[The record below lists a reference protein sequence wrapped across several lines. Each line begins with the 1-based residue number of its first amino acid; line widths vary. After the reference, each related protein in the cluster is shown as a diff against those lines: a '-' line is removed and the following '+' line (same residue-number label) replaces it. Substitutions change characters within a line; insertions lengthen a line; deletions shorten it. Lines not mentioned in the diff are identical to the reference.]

1 MSRWGRL
8 LGWAGLWI
16 VLGLIPLAIGWSHM
30 PDPMATHWGV
40 GGLPNGQMPLAAV
53 PLLIVGIVA
62 IGLLTTSLFRWEGE
76 PTAEAVAMIGLM
88 GAIGVS
94 LSVSLVVLN
103 WDAVSWEQAEPF
115 TWWHIAVVVV
125 LGIGG
130 VAIGYQVGKR
140 WYPPPVRTREVI
152 DTAVIEVA
160 DGESVT
166 WTGVCRVWW
175 PLALV
180 GGVGIVFLVMPDW
193 WKVLGLLFFALAF
206 LFSAVFVTV
215 NDEGI
220 EVRLGGRI
228 LVRRIGLDKVVRAVS
243 IDLEP
248 ARWGGWGWRVA
259 PGRSAIVLR
268 RGDAIEITFADDRQF
283 AVTVDDA
290 ATGAALLNGLRARA
304 KRS

>member
-1 MSRWGRL
+1 
-8 LGWAGLWI
+8 
-16 VLGLIPLAIGWSHM
+16 
-30 PDPMATHWGV
+30 
-40 GGLPNGQMPLAAV
+40 MPLAAV

-228 LVRRIGLDKVVRAVS
+228 PVRRIGLDKVVRAAS

>member
-228 LVRRIGLDKVVRAVS
+228 PVRRIGLDKVVRAAS